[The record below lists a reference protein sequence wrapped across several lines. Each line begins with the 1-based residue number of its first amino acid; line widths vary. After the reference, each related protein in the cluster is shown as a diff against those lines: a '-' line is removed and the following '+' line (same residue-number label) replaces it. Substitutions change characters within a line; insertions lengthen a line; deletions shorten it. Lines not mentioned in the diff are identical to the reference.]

1 MIKKAKMYQNII
13 SKVSFTAPDK
23 VEVMSCLWRGVAIPG
38 MLYGMEVIP
47 LCPKHLEEL
56 EQIQLKIGKSA
67 LDVPVSTANVSVYL
81 DMGWKPI
88 SLLVAESKLN
98 QLTPV

>member
-1 MIKKAKMYQNII
+1 MYQNII

-38 MLYGMEVIP
+38 TLYDMEVIP

-56 EQIQLKIGKSA
+56 EQIQLKIGKS
-67 LDVPVSTANVSVYL
+67 VPGVGMETHIPT
-81 DMGWKPI
+81 GG
-88 SLLVAESKLN
+88 
-98 QLTPV
+98 